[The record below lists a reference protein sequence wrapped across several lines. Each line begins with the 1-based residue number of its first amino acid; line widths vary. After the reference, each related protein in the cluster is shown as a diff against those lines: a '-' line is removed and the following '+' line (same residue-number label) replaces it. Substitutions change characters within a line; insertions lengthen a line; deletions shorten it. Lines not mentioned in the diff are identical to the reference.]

1 MVWLGLLFVFG
12 LALAQSTMYKL
23 RVSEWSCGPGPG
35 GEMVA
40 RGAVINQSG
49 RTLNNVRVNLR
60 VVDSNVTTV
69 DGVPNRRVYGT
80 NSAPIAVRYLANAAS
95 SRFEVRVKPTR
106 SQGVQCQIWFRS
118 PGIIQIP
125 TLVPER

>member
-1 MVWLGLLFVFG
+1 
-12 LALAQSTMYKL
+12 
-23 RVSEWSCGPGPG
+23 
-35 GEMVA
+35 MVA